1 MTENKASKVLAY
13 ISAVLSG
20 IFVLLTADVIVFQKK
35 YAELCGVPVD
45 NIETAGTAVPYSA
58 IAYLI
63 FAAALIIVSVRVVLK
78 KYTTADVIVTAILWG
93 VVWVAALAA
102 YSIQVQQAMKNDFD
116 KARVLIPLCQLITM
130 FAALLALAAVMAI
143 AAADCAV
150 FVYGR
155 RKVGK
160 GLPKAAIAFS
170 AIYIFATLAIML
182 LAGNKPTVVYG
193 TAVCWVCAAAA
204 VISAAVA
211 LSGKGGAAPLVV
223 CLVLFATAFSLRP
236 VCNIIQ
242 SRLTA
247 ALSGSEALA
256 DYGIVSGYCG
266 HLDILLYTGVTL
278 AVCGAARNM
287 YAVKDDSLT
296 DKTSEFLPEGKDR

>member
-35 YAELCGVPVD
+35 YAELFGVPVD
-45 NIETAGTAVPYSA
+45 DIERLGTVIPYSA
-58 IAYLI
+58 IAYVI
-63 FAAALIIVSVRVVLK
+63 FAAVIIIVSMRVILK
-78 KYTTADVIVTAILWG
+78 KYTTADVVVTAILWG

-102 YSIQVQQAMKNDFD
+102 YSIQEQQTLKNNFD
-116 KARVLIPLCQLITM
+116 KAMVLIPLCQLITM

-143 AAADCAV
+143 AAADCAA

-155 RKVGK
+155 RKAGK

-170 AIYIFATLAIML
+170 AVYVFATLAIML
-182 LAGNKPTVVYG
+182 LAGNKPTIVYG
-193 TAVCWVCAAAA
+193 TAVCWVCAAAV
-204 VISAAVA
+204 VISAAAV

-223 CLVLFATAFSLRP
+223 CLVFLAAALSARP
-236 VCNIIQ
+236 ICNIIQ

-247 ALSGSEALA
+247 VLSGSEALV
-256 DYGIVSGYCG
+256 DYSVVSGYCG
-266 HLDILLYTGVTL
+266 SLDFLFYIGVTL
-278 AVCGAARNM
+278 AVCSAARNM
-287 YAVKDDSLT
+287 YTVKDNDLI
-296 DKTSEFLPEGKDR
+296 DKTSEISPEIS